1 MLLYLYTLIVMLQ
14 NKIYQNFYIEI
25 FKTFLLILFGL
36 SLIALTVRAVSFL
49 DLIVENGYPVATYF
63 KYSILNLFGIAPKF
77 IPLAFLLSI
86 TIFILKHL
94 ENSEFIILW
103 TSGVKK
109 IQIVNLFFFTSVS
122 ILIFYLL
129 FSIFLTPMA
138 LNQSRKL
145 LGNENLNSFL
155 PTIKTQ
161 QFSDSFKGF
170 TFLVEKK
177 LNNEIQNIFLH
188 DKGNNLKNL
197 SSNVNNTNE
206 ITIIAKSGVI
216 KEKKMFLF
224 NGQIISSSQNLE
236 NEIVKFEQLNVDLGS
251 LTTSTIK
258 EPKIQETSTKKLLS
272 CFFKK
277 NIDKIFCNENFKK
290 EILPTLNRRIIIP
303 FYIPVLSLICS
314 LLLIKSKKIYFNK
327 FLIFLYSFLLLI
339 FTELAVRYTGLNKHT
354 LLAFLILPFSLL
366 ILFYI
371 FLKYKF
377 SKEVKVI

>member
-109 IQIVNLFFFTSVS
+109 IQIVNLFFLTSVS

-138 LNQSRKL
+138 LNKSRKL

-236 NEIVKFEQLNVDLGS
+236 NEIIKFEQLNVDLGN

-277 NIDKIFCNENFKK
+277 NTDKIFCNENFKK

-377 SKEVKVI
+377 SKEAKIL

>member
-77 IPLAFLLSI
+77 IPLSFLLSI

-109 IQIVNLFFFTSVS
+109 IQMVNLFFLTSVS

-138 LNQSRKL
+138 LNKSRKL

-224 NGQIISSSQNLE
+224 NGQIIS
-236 NEIVKFEQLNVDLGS
+236 
-251 LTTSTIK
+251 TIK
-258 EPKIQETSTKKLLS
+258 CGPRQSH
-272 CFFKK
+272 
-277 NIDKIFCNENFKK
+277 
-290 EILPTLNRRIIIP
+290 
-303 FYIPVLSLICS
+303 
-314 LLLIKSKKIYFNK
+314 
-327 FLIFLYSFLLLI
+327 
-339 FTELAVRYTGLNKHT
+339 NKHDKRT
-354 LLAFLILPFSLL
+354 
-366 ILFYI
+366 
-371 FLKYKF
+371 
-377 SKEVKVI
+377 

>member
-109 IQIVNLFFFTSVS
+109 IQMVNLFFLTSVS

-236 NEIVKFEQLNVDLGS
+236 NEIIKFEQLNVDLGS

>member
-109 IQIVNLFFFTSVS
+109 IQIVNLFFLTSVS

-138 LNQSRKL
+138 LNKSRKL

-216 KEKKMFLF
+216 KEKKDVF
-224 NGQIISSSQNLE
+224 I
-236 NEIVKFEQLNVDLGS
+236 
-251 LTTSTIK
+251 
-258 EPKIQETSTKKLLS
+258 
-272 CFFKK
+272 
-277 NIDKIFCNENFKK
+277 
-290 EILPTLNRRIIIP
+290 
-303 FYIPVLSLICS
+303 
-314 LLLIKSKKIYFNK
+314 
-327 FLIFLYSFLLLI
+327 
-339 FTELAVRYTGLNKHT
+339 
-354 LLAFLILPFSLL
+354 
-366 ILFYI
+366 
-371 FLKYKF
+371 
-377 SKEVKVI
+377 